1 MEHDLFTRLT
11 SVHKPDCEL
20 FEGAVVPMASPDPD
34 ELAATLGT
42 EAAAR
47 YAEAC
52 RPVYEDLRRIVGQI
66 SGMMILAQLTR
77 RSEVADLKE
86 LTGCRERWQQAADR
100 LNALRV
106 PSQLTVHYDQL
117 MGAHTFSGMA
127 LSGFAGLSA
136 SGENDA
142 IFDEISRHVQRAYA
156 HLRSATAEKAGL
168 HMVDLDHACCS
179 CGRS

>member
-20 FEGAVVPMASPDPD
+20 FEGPALPTPSAGPDALAV
-34 ELAATLGT
+34 TLGT
-42 EAAAR
+42 EVAAR
-47 YAEAC
+47 YATSC

-100 LNALRV
+100 LNALHV
-106 PSQLTVHYDQL
+106 PSELSTHHDQL
-117 MGAHTFSGMA
+117 MGAHGFSGSA
-127 LSGFAGLSA
+127 LRGFSQLSA
-136 SGENDA
+136 HGNNDA
-142 IFDEISRHVQRAYA
+142 IFDDISRHVQRAYA
-156 HLRSATAEKAGL
+156 HLRAATADKAGL
-168 HMVDLDHACCS
+168 QMVDLDHACCS
-179 CGRS
+179 CGR